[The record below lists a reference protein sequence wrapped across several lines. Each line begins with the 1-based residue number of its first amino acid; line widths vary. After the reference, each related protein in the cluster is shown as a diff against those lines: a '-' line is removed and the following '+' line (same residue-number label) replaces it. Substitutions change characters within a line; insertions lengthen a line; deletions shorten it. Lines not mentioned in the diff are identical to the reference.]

1 MFKVKNID
9 CIEIVYLNQNPNS
22 QKYKVLKRLNQEYS
36 RLENHI
42 MDLYNE
48 SNNDFELTRKIEI
61 YLKKL
66 QVNNNR
72 LAGSESKDKDGYYI
86 RYIRKFRGCFELVNE
101 IDEYLVGYA
110 ITKRIDIINL
120 YHFKIFDEKLQAKI
134 NIKIGE
140 VIDELNSNY
149 IVNLSI

>member
-1 MFKVKNID
+1 MDLFEVESVGCID
-9 CIEIVYLNQNPNS
+9 IVYLTQNPIS
-22 QKYKVLKRLNQEYS
+22 KKYIVLKRLNQEYS
-36 RLENHI
+36 RSQNHI

-66 QVNNNR
+66 QVNNV
-72 LAGSESKDKDGYYI
+72 SELKDKDGYYI
-86 RYIRKFRGCFELVNE
+86 KYIRKFRGYFELVNE

-120 YHFKIFDEKLQAKI
+120 YNFKRFEEKLQEKI
-134 NIKIGE
+134 NLESQKI
-140 VIDELNSNY
+140 IDGLNDIYS
-149 IVNLSI
+149 IDLSI